1 MPRNKGSLNVTT
13 KRAKEVV
20 STLLEES
27 LSTVISDIKVLEPKD
42 RIKLIIDLL
51 PFVIS
56 KVKPQQVITL
66 ETITDAQ
73 SEQLINDLLKEDE

>member
-27 LSTVISDIKVLEPKD
+27 LATVISDIKVLDPVQ
-42 RIKLIIDLL
+42 RVKLIVDLL
-51 PFVIS
+51 PFVLA